1 MKIKPIIIVAGEPYS
16 IFLEIF
22 FKSIKKYKCKR
33 PILLIA
39 SKKLILLHMKKFQI
53 NLKINFLVEENIYK
67 RNFVCSKIN
76 IINVDLKENKSSRL
90 FSKKTNSYINNC
102 FAIGLRL
109 IKKKIG
115 DKLINGPISKKNFLN
130 GKFLG
135 VTEYLGDKAN
145 AKDVA
150 MLIYNEDL
158 SVSPVTTHLPLKNV
172 HQNLSKKKIIN
183 QIRLIN
189 DFYKINFNKKP
200 KIAVTGLNPHCESN
214 FLTSEEDLIIEPA
227 IKYMAN
233 KNYKVSGPFA
243 ADTIFMKS
251 NYKKFDVII
260 GMYHDQVLTPM
271 KTLYEFNAINI
282 TLGLPYIRVSPDHG
296 PNFSMVG
303 KNQSNPE
310 SLIKAFKFL
319 DK

>member
-1 MKIKPIIIVAGEPYS
+1 M
-16 IFLEIF
+16 
-22 FKSIKKYKCKR
+22 
-33 PILLIA
+33 
-39 SKKLILLHMKKFQI
+39 
-53 NLKINFLVEENIYK
+53 
-67 RNFVCSKIN
+67 
-76 IINVDLKENKSSRL
+76 
-90 FSKKTNSYINNC
+90 
-102 FAIGLRL
+102 
-109 IKKKIG
+109 
-115 DKLINGPISKKNFLN
+115 N